1 MASVETAELE
11 TEAPRWVW
19 SRELFEL
26 LDTEMRMTGASLA
39 ELARRASD
47 RFDLD
52 AESVERRLRAA
63 RRADTVTDV
72 HTADRL
78 LVLVGRHLVDLPC
91 YREALAGR
99 ADRDA
104 WPRRGAHPQ
113 PAPVRT

>member
-1 MASVETAELE
+1 MEIEPPDV
-11 TEAPRWVW
+11 EAPRWVW

-26 LDTEMRMTGASLA
+26 LDAEMRMSGASLA
-39 ELARRASD
+39 ELARRASE
-47 RFDLD
+47 RFGLE

-91 YREALAGR
+91 YRDALAGVT
-99 ADRDA
+99 DRGN
-104 WPRRGAHPQ
+104 WPKRGAHPE
-113 PAPVRT
+113 ARAAA